1 MNKGILAVLGGLA
14 FVVAIGLFGTLF
26 TISEREQALITRLGE
41 PRRVVTEAGLQFKVP
56 FIEDVVRFDKRVLDF
71 DARAEEVPTKDQKQV
86 LVDAFARYQIVDPLE
101 FFKKVNNELGMEQ
114 RLSRIIN
121 ANLRAVFGD
130 AEFATLLTPERA
142 RLMAVISQRT
152 ALQAQEFG
160 VKVLDVRI
168 RRLDL
173 PAENSLAIS
182 RRMQTQRE
190 QEARGIRA
198 EGAADAQRIRTDA
211 ERRATIVRA
220 EAQRAGQRLR
230 GEGEGEAQR
239 TYNAAYGQDPDFYF
253 FWDSMRSLIEG
264 LKGDNTSYVGAPDG
278 DFFRFFG
285 DIGGQGA
292 GAPAAAPR
300 TPAAAR

>member
-1 MNKGILAVLGGLA
+1 MKNGVLIAVGILVAVIVVGLA
-14 FVVAIGLFGTLF
+14 GTLF
-26 TISEREQALITRLGE
+26 TISEREQALVTRFGE
-41 PRRVVTEAGLQFKVP
+41 PRRVVTQAGLQFKLPMV
-56 FIEDVVRFDKRVLDF
+56 EAVVRFDKRVLDF

-86 LVDAFARYQIVDPLE
+86 VVDAFARYQIVDPLE
-101 FFKKVNNELGMEQ
+101 FFNRVTNEFGMEQ
-114 RLSRIIN
+114 RLGQIIN
-121 ANLRAVFGD
+121 AQLRAVFGD
-130 AEFATLLTPERA
+130 ADFATLLTAERA
-142 RLMAVISQRT
+142 RLMSIIAQRT
-152 ALQAQEFG
+152 ATQAQEFG

-168 RRLDL
+168 RRIDL
-173 PAENSLAIS
+173 PEENSLAIS

-220 EAQRAGQRLR
+220 EAERAGQKLR

-239 TYNAAYGQDPDFYF
+239 IYNQAYGQDPDFYY
-253 FWDSMRSLIEG
+253 FWDSMRSMSEG
-264 LKGDNTSYVGAPDG
+264 LKGDNTSYVGSPDG

-292 GAPAAAPR
+292 GKPAASPR
-300 TPAAAR
+300 

>member
-1 MNKGILAVLGGLA
+1 
-14 FVVAIGLFGTLF
+14 
-26 TISEREQALITRLGE
+26 
-41 PRRVVTEAGLQFKVP
+41 
-56 FIEDVVRFDKRVLDF
+56 
-71 DARAEEVPTKDQKQV
+71 
-86 LVDAFARYQIVDPLE
+86 
-101 FFKKVNNELGMEQ
+101 MEQ
-114 RLSRIIN
+114 RLGQIIN
-121 ANLRAVFGD
+121 AQIRAVFGD
-130 AEFATLLTPERA
+130 AEFSTLLTPERG
-142 RLMAVISQRT
+142 RLMGIIAQRVS
-152 ALQAQEFG
+152 AQAAEFG

-173 PAENSLAIS
+173 PEENSLAIS

-220 EAQRAGQRLR
+220 EAQRAGQKLR
-230 GEGEGEAQR
+230 GEGDGEAQR
-239 TYNAAYGQDPDFYF
+239 IYNQAYGQDPDFYF
-253 FWDSMRSLIEG
+253 FWDSMRSLTEG
-264 LKGDNTSYVGAPDG
+264 LKGESTSYIGAPDG

-300 TPAAAR
+300 

>member
-1 MNKGILAVLGGLA
+1 MKNTPLIVIGI
-14 FVVAIGLFGTLF
+14 VVAAIAIGLFSTLF
-26 TISEREQALITRLGE
+26 TISEREQALVTRLGE
-41 PRRVVTEAGLQFKVP
+41 PRRVVTEAGLQVKMP

-86 LVDAFARYQIVDPLE
+86 LVDAFARYQIVDPLAFYKAVANE
-101 FFKKVNNELGMEQ
+101 FGMEQ

-121 ANLRAVFGD
+121 AQLRAVFGD
-130 AEFATLLTPERA
+130 AELATLLTPDRA
-142 RLMAVISQRT
+142 KLIQTISERT
-152 ALQAQEFG
+152 AAQATEFG

-173 PAENSLAIS
+173 PQENSLAIF
-182 RRMQTQRE
+182 RRMQSQRE
-190 QEARGIRA
+190 QEARRIRA

-220 EAQRAGQRLR
+220 EAQRAGQILR

-239 TYNAAYGQDPDFYF
+239 TYNTAYGKDPDFYF
-253 FWDSMRSLIEG
+253 FWDSMRSMLEG
-264 LKGDNTSYVGAPDG
+264 LKSDTTSYVGSPDG

-285 DIGGQGA
+285 DIAGQGA
-292 GAPAAAPR
+292 GAPAAAPVEPR
-300 TPAAAR
+300 R